1 MAARPTLPSLF
12 ERRRDLSPFAA
23 LQSEIDRT
31 FDSFRAMFG
40 REAPILGES
49 GAIIPRMD
57 LSESNGTLQITMDL
71 PGVGDDD
78 LDVSLADDV
87 LTIKGARSEEREETD
102 KNFHLVERSHGSFQR
117 SIPLGFTV
125 APDKVKAAFKQGVL
139 TVTVEKP
146 AEAATKTSKIA
157 VEKVA

>member
-1 MAARPTLPSLF
+1 MTEKPTLPSMF
-12 ERRRDLSPFAA
+12 ERRKGLSPFAA

-40 REAPILGES
+40 RETPILGES

-57 LSESNGTLQITMDL
+57 LSESDGTLQITMDL

-78 LDVSLADDV
+78 LDVSLTDDV
-87 LTIKGARSEEREETD
+87 LTIKGARSEKREETE
-102 KNFHLVERSHGSFQR
+102 KNYHLVERSHGSFQR

-125 APDKVKAAFKQGVL
+125 APDKVKAAFKHGVL
-139 TVTVEKP
+139 TVTIGKP
-146 AEAATKTSKIA
+146 AEAATKSSKIT
-157 VEKVA
+157 VEKGA